1 MKFNPANVS
10 RCSPGSQI
18 GVGHVQKM
26 KQHKGLKFT
35 VLKMATQVDK
45 AIKEIHGMLPFT
57 RQGIQDKSND
67 IRLQLY

>member
-1 MKFNPANVS
+1 
-10 RCSPGSQI
+10 
-18 GVGHVQKM
+18 M